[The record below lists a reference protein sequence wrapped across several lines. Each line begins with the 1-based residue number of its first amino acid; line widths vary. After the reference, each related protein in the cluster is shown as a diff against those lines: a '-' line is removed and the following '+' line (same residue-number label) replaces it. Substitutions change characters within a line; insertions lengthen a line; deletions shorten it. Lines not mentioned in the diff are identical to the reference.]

1 MDLVQKM
8 GYVCAFDTRYTEEGC
23 SKETADV
30 ISLQC
35 AQRESDFL
43 SVLFCLCVFVSYCA
57 YERKYTEAS
66 SRVQSREGRW
76 GRLDMSSEE
85 GILVRDRAQNGE
97 NNQIKRVR
105 NVSVTAQMKG

>member
-35 AQRESDFL
+35 AQRESDFF
-43 SVLFCLCVFVSYCA
+43 VCFVCVFLFLIVHTRENIQRHLPEFKA
-57 YERKYTEAS
+57 ERGGGVDWTC
-66 SRVQSREGRW
+66 
-76 GRLDMSSEE
+76 
-85 GILVRDRAQNGE
+85 LV
-97 NNQIKRVR
+97 K
-105 NVSVTAQMKG
+105 KGY